1 MEGDLDAGVPGECF
15 KEWHVR
21 SIDGLAEDVIEI
33 PHRLMVV
40 DAKTQSFRVT
50 PPGVA
55 ARSRQQEVRW
65 T

>member
-1 MEGDLDAGVPGECF
+1 VERDLDAGVPGECF
-15 KEWHVR
+15 KERYVR

-33 PHRLMVV
+33 PHWLVV
-40 DAKTQSFRVT
+40 MDTKAQSLRVI